1 MNEMIVAKINEATGN
16 FGITVMLLSAIIAVI
31 NILLKEITKD
41 APISGITGIMT
52 KGAEGEEI
60 NKQDI
65 KKMVRYS
72 VAQIIKILWFLES
85 ISILYSLC
93 YDIPDGIGPCKFFVF
108 DDLTQTTKSMVIP
121 IAFAI
126 IGFILSN
133 FGNYKKLF
141 EKMLPSA
148 LGLALTIVM
157 FSLVSRVLTQ
167 SYFLLTITS
176 QTISFTYAFI
186 TWCIRK
192 KNPAAVK

>member
-1 MNEMIVAKINEATGN
+1 MIVVKINEATGN
-16 FGITVMLLSAIIAVI
+16 FGITVILLSAIIAVI
-31 NILLKEITKD
+31 NILLKEITKN

-72 VAQIIKILWFLES
+72 AAQIIKLLWFIES
-85 ISILYSLC
+85 IKILYAIC
-93 YDIPDGIGPCKFFVF
+93 YKIPDNIGPCKFFVF
-108 DDLTQTTKSMVIP
+108 DDLTQTTKSMIIP

-141 EKMLPSA
+141 ERMLPSA

-157 FSLVSRVLTQ
+157 FSLVSRVLAQ

-192 KNPAAVK
+192 KSFVDVK